1 MKILGIIPARAG
13 SKSIKNKNIINLN
26 GKPLIAHTIMAAKN
40 SKLQNFIVSSDSKK
54 ILNIAKKFG
63 AKNLFLRPKKFSL
76 DSTRSVNLYK
86 FLKKELEKF
95 FEFDAIMVLQPTTP
109 LRRSEDINKSIDFY
123 SNILGMELHEFLSS
137 TDNVKR
143 KSLKFG
149 KQKINL
155 HEASKPFKPHANN
168 PLPGT
173 MDICF
178 LSEINI
184 DDWIKLFNKFNIN
197 IEDGPVQKTG
207 ANGPIRSIYVRDPD
221 KNLIEISNQI

>member
-1 MKILGIIPARAG
+1 MSFYIDHVVI
-13 SKSIKNKNIINLN
+13 
-26 GKPLIAHTIMAAKN
+26 T
-40 SKLQNFIVSSDSKK
+40 VS
-54 ILNIAKKFG
+54 
-63 AKNLFLRPKKFSL
+63 
-76 DSTRSVNLYK
+76 
-86 FLKKELEKF
+86 
-95 FEFDAIMVLQPTTP
+95 
-109 LRRSEDINKSIDFY
+109 DINKSIDFY

-143 KSLKFG
+143 KSIKFG

-155 HEASKPFKPHANN
+155 HEASKSFKPHANN

-178 LSEINI
+178 LSEINV
-184 DDWIKLFNKFNIN
+184 DDWIKIFNKFDIK
-197 IEDGPVQKTG
+197 IEEGPVQKTG

>member
-1 MKILGIIPARAG
+1 MLF
-13 SKSIKNKNIINLN
+13 NIDHVVI
-26 GKPLIAHTIMAAKN
+26 T
-40 SKLQNFIVSSDSKK
+40 VS
-54 ILNIAKKFG
+54 
-63 AKNLFLRPKKFSL
+63 
-76 DSTRSVNLYK
+76 
-86 FLKKELEKF
+86 
-95 FEFDAIMVLQPTTP
+95 
-109 LRRSEDINKSIDFY
+109 DINKSIDFY
-123 SNILGMELHEFLSS
+123 SNILGMQLQEFLSS

-168 PLPGT
+168 PIPGT

-184 DDWIKLFNKFNIN
+184 DDWIQIFNKFNVR

>member
-1 MKILGIIPARAG
+1 M
-13 SKSIKNKNIINLN
+13 SFNIDHVVI
-26 GKPLIAHTIMAAKN
+26 T
-40 SKLQNFIVSSDSKK
+40 VS
-54 ILNIAKKFG
+54 
-63 AKNLFLRPKKFSL
+63 
-76 DSTRSVNLYK
+76 
-86 FLKKELEKF
+86 
-95 FEFDAIMVLQPTTP
+95 
-109 LRRSEDINKSIDFY
+109 DINKSIDFY
-123 SNILGMELHEFLSS
+123 SNILGMQLQEFLS

-168 PLPGT
+168 PIPGT

-184 DDWIKLFNKFNIN
+184 DDWIKIFNKFNVK
-197 IEDGPVQKTG
+197 IEDGPVQKIG